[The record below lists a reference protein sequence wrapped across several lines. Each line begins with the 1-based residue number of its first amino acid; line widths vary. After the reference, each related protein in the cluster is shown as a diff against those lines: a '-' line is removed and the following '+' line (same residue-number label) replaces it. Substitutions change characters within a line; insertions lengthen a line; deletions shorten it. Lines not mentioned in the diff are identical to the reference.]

1 MEGAGVMR
9 LFISSVVITLALLH
23 PVQAQ
28 QQPQQQSP
36 QQQPQQ
42 PTTPPE
48 PGVYG
53 IGGAP
58 CGLFLQAQQ
67 ENKARLF
74 GEWMAGYISRLNM
87 GAKTDAAAQ
96 GGIEAGLQKVQQRC
110 QQNPN
115 QTFKQAVVAVYARKK

>member
-1 MEGAGVMR
+1 MGGAGVMR

-36 QQQPQQ
+36 QQQP
-42 PTTPPE
+42 PTPPE

>member
-42 PTTPPE
+42 PPTPPE

-58 CGLFLQAQQ
+58 CGLFL
-67 ENKARLF
+67 R
-74 GEWMAGYISRLNM
+74 GY
-87 GAKTDAAAQ
+87 
-96 GGIEAGLQKVQQRC
+96 
-110 QQNPN
+110 
-115 QTFKQAVVAVYARKK
+115 

>member
-1 MEGAGVMR
+1 MGGAGVMR

-36 QQQPQQ
+36 QQQPQ
-42 PTTPPE
+42 PTPPE

-96 GGIEAGLQKVQQRC
+96 DGIEAGLQKVQQRC

>member
-1 MEGAGVMR
+1 MR

-48 PGVYG
+48 
-53 IGGAP
+53 
-58 CGLFLQAQQ
+58 LFLQAQQ
-67 ENKARLF
+67 ENKPRLF
-74 GEWMAGYISRLNM
+74 GVWMAGYISRLNM

-115 QTFKQAVVAVYARKK
+115 QTFKQAVVAVYAGKK

>member
-1 MEGAGVMR
+1 MR

-36 QQQPQQ
+36 QQQP
-42 PTTPPE
+42 PTPPE

-74 GEWMAGYISRLNM
+74 GEWVAGYISRLNM

>member
-1 MEGAGVMR
+1 MR

-36 QQQPQQ
+36 QQQSPQQQPQQ
-42 PTTPPE
+42 PPTPPE

>member
-1 MEGAGVMR
+1 MR

-36 QQQPQQ
+36 QQQQ
-42 PTTPPE
+42 PPTPPE

-96 GGIEAGLQKVQQRC
+96 GGIDAGLQKVQQRC

>member
-1 MEGAGVMR
+1 MGGAGVMR
-9 LFISSVVITLALLH
+9 LFLSSVVITLALLH

-36 QQQPQQ
+36 QQQQ
-42 PTTPPE
+42 PTPPE

-74 GEWMAGYISRLNM
+74 GEWVAGYISRLNM

-115 QTFKQAVVAVYARKK
+115 QTFKQAVVAVYAGKK

>member
-36 QQQPQQ
+36 QQQP
-42 PTTPPE
+42 PTPPE

-74 GEWMAGYISRLNM
+74 GEWVAGYISRLNM
-87 GAKTDAAAQ
+87 GAKTDAATQ